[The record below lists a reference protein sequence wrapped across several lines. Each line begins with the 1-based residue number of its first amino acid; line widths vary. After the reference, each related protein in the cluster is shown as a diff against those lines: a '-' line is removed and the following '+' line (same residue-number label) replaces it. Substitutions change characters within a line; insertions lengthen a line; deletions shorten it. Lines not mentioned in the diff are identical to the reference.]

1 MGHGAGRGSG
11 VERWHVTVEHHQ
23 CLDRISMTMPR
34 FMYNALLCIL
44 RSFYITHS
52 HPALAHTLHAGLFT
66 HRTPH
71 ASNLDPIS
79 VGTLFC
85 TPSPPLAR
93 AVAMKQ
99 IAMKSRLVDGQASS
113 PTLPSP
119 FRPRGRGIALAL
131 EAPLHPEPSGK
142 MWLIHKPNAVRPDPL
157 PIIARDCDQPC
168 SPDPRCARAGSS
180 ARRHR

>member
-1 MGHGAGRGSG
+1 
-11 VERWHVTVEHHQ
+11 
-23 CLDRISMTMPR
+23 
-34 FMYNALLCIL
+34 
-44 RSFYITHS
+44 
-52 HPALAHTLHAGLFT
+52 
-66 HRTPH
+66 
-71 ASNLDPIS
+71 
-79 VGTLFC
+79 
-85 TPSPPLAR
+85 
-93 AVAMKQ
+93 MKQ

-180 ARRHR
+180 ARRRPITFGAPYHFETSSWLRCAPRPPPARTRTAPPCPAQSVAPGGPQVRSGSRPRIFVFRSAKTVVIVWITLYGAPQPALACVST